1 MDLSPRQRVL
11 AFLGIVVVLGGTGAY
26 LLIPGVRA
34 ALGQGPPGG
43 PARPA
48 ASAHPSGSAAPAP
61 SSPAPSSSAP
71 PAGTAAPSAPNIYA
85 WLPFSRADLAKAA
98 GVTEAFGAAYDT
110 FSYRESGA
118 SYVASM
124 RNLATT
130 ELTGTLARAYNTLGV
145 ASQRVKQRQVATA
158 QTVIN
163 SLRSYG
169 ASSLIFVVTINQRL
183 HTTQGNS
190 QGSSQWAIT
199 VVNNAGT
206 WLVNDIEPAQA
217 GNT

>member
-11 AFLGIVVVLGGTGAY
+11 AFVVIVVLLGGTGAY
-26 LLIPGVRA
+26 LLIPGVRT
-34 ALGQGPPGG
+34 ALGQGS
-43 PARPA
+43 PASPRPT
-48 ASAHPSGSAAPAP
+48 ASGHPSHSAAPVP
-61 SSPAPSSSAP
+61 TSAPSSSATP
-71 PAGTAAPSAPNIYA
+71 TTSPSAPNIYA
-85 WLPFSRADLAKAA
+85 WLPFSQSDLAKAA

-110 FSYRESGA
+110 FSYRESA
-118 SYVASM
+118 AAYVAPM

-130 ELTGTLARAYNTLGV
+130 ELTGSLASGYSTLGV
-145 ASQRVKQRQVATA
+145 ASQRTKQKQVSTATA
-158 QTVIN
+158 VIN
-163 SLRSYG
+163 SLRSFG

-183 HTTQGNS
+183 HTTQGS
-190 QGSSQWAIT
+190 SPGSSQWAIT

>member
-11 AFLGIVVVLGGTGAY
+11 AFVVIVVLLGGTGAY
-26 LLIPGVRA
+26 LLIPGVRT
-34 ALGQGPPGG
+34 ALSQGS
-43 PARPA
+43 PASPQPT
-48 ASAHPSGSAAPAP
+48 ASGHPSHSAAPVP
-61 SSPAPSSSAP
+61 TSAPSSSAAP
-71 PAGTAAPSAPNIYA
+71 TAAPSAPNIYA
-85 WLPFSRADLAKAA
+85 WLPFSQSDLAKAA

-110 FSYRESGA
+110 FSYRESA
-118 SYVASM
+118 AAYVAPM

-130 ELTGTLARAYNTLGV
+130 ELTGSLERGYSTLGV
-145 ASQRVKQRQVATA
+145 ASQRAKQKQVSTATA
-158 QTVIN
+158 VIN
-163 SLRSYG
+163 SLRSFG

-183 HTTQGNS
+183 HTTQGS
-190 QGSSQWAIT
+190 SPGSSQWAIT

>member
-11 AFLGIVVVLGGTGAY
+11 AFAVIVVLLGGTGAY

-34 ALGQGPPGG
+34 ALGQGPPASPRPTASG
-43 PARPA
+43 P
-48 ASAHPSGSAAPAP
+48 PSNRTAPVP
-61 SSPAPSSSAP
+61 SSVPSSSAP
-71 PAGTAAPSAPNIYA
+71 ASSSAPSAPNIYA
-85 WLPFSRADLAKAA
+85 WLPFSQSDLAKAA

-110 FSYRESGA
+110 FSYRESA
-118 SYVASM
+118 AAYVAPM

-130 ELTGTLARAYNTLGV
+130 ELTSSLERGYSTLGV
-145 ASQRVKQRQVATA
+145 ASQRTKQKQVSTATA
-158 QTVIN
+158 VIS
-163 SLRSYG
+163 SLRSFG
-169 ASSLIFVVTINQRL
+169 ASSLIFVVTISQRL
-183 HTTQGNS
+183 HTSQGTSQGN
-190 QGSSQWAIT
+190 SQWAIT

>member
-11 AFLGIVVVLGGTGAY
+11 AFVVIVVLLGGTGAY
-26 LLIPGVRA
+26 LFIPAVRA
-34 ALGQGPPGG
+34 AFGQGSHGAAAG
-43 PARPA
+43 PT
-48 ASAHPSGSAAPAP
+48 ASGHPSHSAAPALTT
-61 SSPAPSSSAP
+61 PAPSVS
-71 PAGTAAPSAPNIYA
+71 GTGSAAPSAPNIYA
-85 WLPFSRADLAKAA
+85 WLPFSQSDLAKAA

-110 FSYRESGA
+110 FSYRESA
-118 SYVASM
+118 AAYVAPM

-130 ELTGTLARAYNTLGV
+130 ELTGSLARGYSTLGV
-145 ASQRVKQRQVATA
+145 ASQRTKQKQVSTATA
-158 QTVIN
+158 VIN
-163 SLRSYG
+163 SLRSFG

-183 HTTQGNS
+183 HTTQGS
-190 QGSSQWAIT
+190 SPASSQWAIT

>member
-11 AFLGIVVVLGGTGAY
+11 AFLGIVLVLGGTGAY

-34 ALGQGPPGG
+34 ALGQGPPSS
-43 PARPA
+43 PRPT
-48 ASAHPSGSAAPAP
+48 ASAHSSGSAAPVP
-61 SSPAPSSSAP
+61 SSPPPSSAA
-71 PAGTAAPSAPNIYA
+71 PAGSPVPSAPNIYA
-85 WLPFSRADLAKAA
+85 WLPFSQADLAKAA
-98 GVTEAFGAAYDT
+98 SVTKAFGAAYDT
-110 FSYRESGA
+110 FSYQESA
-118 SYVASM
+118 AAYAASM
-124 RNLATT
+124 RNLASS
-130 ELTGTLARAYNTLGV
+130 ELTGSLARGYSTLGV
-145 ASQRVKQRQVATA
+145 ASQRTKQRQVSTA
-158 QTVIN
+158 QAVID
-163 SLRSYG
+163 SLRSFG

-183 HTTQGNS
+183 HTNQGTS

>member
-11 AFLGIVVVLGGTGAY
+11 AFVVIVVLLGGTGAY

-34 ALGQGPPGG
+34 ALGQGS
-43 PARPA
+43 PASPRPT
-48 ASAHPSGSAAPAP
+48 ASGHPSNRAAPVTTSAP
-61 SSPAPSSSAP
+61 SSADAP
-71 PAGTAAPSAPNIYA
+71 TAAPSAPSIYA
-85 WLPFSRADLAKAA
+85 WLPFSQSDLAKAA

-110 FSYRESGA
+110 FSYRESA
-118 SYVASM
+118 AAYVAPM

-130 ELTGTLARAYNTLGV
+130 ELTSSLARGYSTLGV
-145 ASQRVKQRQVATA
+145 ASQRTKQKQVSTATA
-158 QTVIN
+158 VIN
-163 SLRSYG
+163 SLRSFG

-183 HTTQGNS
+183 HTTQGS
-190 QGSSQWAIT
+190 SPGSSQWAIT